1 MKHIFTVIW
10 RQVLSAGSF
19 KTSNMVDDILV
30 DPIAPQ
36 QFDKEYQITVPTW
49 LWKTQ
54 PQYGGGQQE
63 ITTQFIDELANSRN
77 EMYKSLELVHTH
89 IQSVLT
95 TSFTLIAASGI
106 VLANGTLGSGEL
118 INDPV
123 IHGILSGFALVI
135 IGIFVPIHC
144 VNSKKIIKL
153 YYNIYVSSII
163 HVISWHLKFKCAHCH
178 GWIVENIRIASRYD
192 DDYPNRSKEE
202 NNLTR
207 LEYFINRRV
216 NDPQYSYVLYA
227 RLFNWIATVS
237 ACAGIALACY
247 KISFYVNL

>member
-1 MKHIFTVIW
+1 MKRISTLIW
-10 RQVLSAGSF
+10 RQVSSVNPF
-19 KTSNMVDDILV
+19 KTSDMADDI
-30 DPIAPQ
+30 PEGPNTQ
-36 QFDKEYQITVPTW
+36 QEFNKEYQFLVPAW

-54 PQYGGGQQE
+54 PQYGNGQPE

-89 IQSVLT
+89 IQGVLT
-95 TSFTLIAASGI
+95 TCFTLIAASGI

-118 INDPV
+118 IDDPV
-123 IHGILSGFALVI
+123 IHGILSGFALII

-144 VNSKKIIKL
+144 VNSKRIIRL

-163 HVISWHLKFKCAHCH
+163 HVISWHLKFNCAHCH
-178 GWIVENIRIASRYD
+178 GWIVENIRIATRYD
-192 DDYPNRSKEE
+192 NEYSNRSKED

-216 NDPQYSYVLYA
+216 NDPQFSYVLYA
-227 RLFNWIATVS
+227 RLFNWIAFVS
-237 ACAGIALACY
+237 ACAGLALAFY
-247 KISFYVNL
+247 KISLFVDI